1 MGQLC
6 LIVKTLLFQLI
17 DITGK
22 DQDESMIALHDCN
35 GDVNR
40 AINVLLEGSPDTV
53 SIGFVW
59 RLVLW
64 APDFCEI
71 SATLDV
77 TITSGKT
84 VVGDSSTTK
93 IIVTRFNE
101 HAAFEMVALKMGTTN
116 GQMPCS
122 KWLWCMSRAIRW
134 RQSISF
140 QLNAVV
146 YSDTAL
152 NR

>member
-53 SIGFVW
+53 SISFV
-59 RLVLW
+59 
-64 APDFCEI
+64 
-71 SATLDV
+71 
-77 TITSGKT
+77 
-84 VVGDSSTTK
+84 
-93 IIVTRFNE
+93 
-101 HAAFEMVALKMGTTN
+101 
-116 GQMPCS
+116 
-122 KWLWCMSRAIRW
+122 
-134 RQSISF
+134 
-140 QLNAVV
+140 
-146 YSDTAL
+146 
-152 NR
+152 